1 MKPFSDTLRFIRQ
14 QDKIMLI
21 FLILAL
27 LSSLGGSPSVES
39 IDWTVII
46 TLFALITTV
55 NYWQYFGLFE
65 RIIVSLTNQFKST
78 RSLQVT
84 LVYCAF
90 ISSMLITNDVS
101 IIVLLALFL
110 PLSKRVKINP
120 VSTTILI
127 IVAANLGSALT
138 PLGNPQN
145 MFLYFYYKLT
155 IKQFILI
162 TAPIVAVS
170 TVVLW
175 GLCRRLPNQP
185 INEVLK
191 PTHRFSVAGNAAFLL
206 VFLAILVS
214 LFHLI
219 PVTIVLF
226 LSLIAATV
234 CGYKQLF
241 RQNYS
246 LLFTFIFAFVFI
258 GNLGKLPMV
267 TNLLENLVTSPIH
280 VFISSV
286 LVSQIISN
294 VPAAILLGHYTLEW
308 QPLIVGVNI
317 GGLGTLIASMA
328 SLIGYKALNMH
339 YPDLSR
345 QFLYKFTVI
354 NVCLAVLLSAP
365 YVIYYLY

>member
-1 MKPFSDTLRFIRQ
+1 M
-14 QDKIMLI
+14 
-21 FLILAL
+21 
-27 LSSLGGSPSVES
+27 
-39 IDWTVII
+39 
-46 TLFALITTV
+46 
-55 NYWQYFGLFE
+55 
-65 RIIVSLTNQFKST
+65 
-78 RSLQVT
+78 
-84 LVYCAF
+84 
-90 ISSMLITNDVS
+90 
-101 IIVLLALFL
+101 
-110 PLSKRVKINP
+110 
-120 VSTTILI
+120 
-127 IVAANLGSALT
+127 
-138 PLGNPQN
+138 
-145 MFLYFYYKLT
+145 
-155 IKQFILI
+155 
-162 TAPIVAVS
+162 
-170 TVVLW
+170 
-175 GLCRRLPNQP
+175 
-185 INEVLK
+185 
-191 PTHRFSVAGNAAFLL
+191 
-206 VFLAILVS
+206 
-214 LFHLI
+214 
-219 PVTIVLF
+219 
-226 LSLIAATV
+226 